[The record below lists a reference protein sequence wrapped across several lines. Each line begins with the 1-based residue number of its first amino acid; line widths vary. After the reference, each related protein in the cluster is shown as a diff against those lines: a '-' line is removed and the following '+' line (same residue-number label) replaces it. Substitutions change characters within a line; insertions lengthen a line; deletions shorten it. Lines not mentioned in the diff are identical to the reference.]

1 MYNIELTQD
10 DLSHLRSTFEARLIR
25 MKEWL
30 ATAKREKRQKDIDIW
45 EFQIAE
51 KSALIKKI
59 NAQVQS

>member
-1 MYNIELTQD
+1 MYNIELTKY
-10 DLSHLRSTFEARLIR
+10 DLDNLRSTFDARIIR

-30 ATAKREKRQKDIDIW
+30 TTAKKEKRQKDIDIW